1 MVKIGI
7 TGGIGSG
14 KTTIATL
21 LKDRGYPVYIADSEA
36 SVLINTHPSIRKALT
51 DQFGSSLYDLSLIH
65 I

>member
-36 SVLINTHPSIRKALT
+36 SVLINTHPSIRKA
-51 DQFGSSLYDLSLIH
+51 G
-65 I
+65 